1 MEESEMIEN
10 DDDYVIREDERIAI
24 TTLFETAQSCDNQ
37 LMEWLSAL
45 DISPSHDCCNIT
57 YQEKIICD
65 DPFKL
70 CFNTKVLAISEHT
83 RIQNRGSKN
92 AKVREAWKKARKF
105 RITGSRCYS
114 VYTYSKLDWGK
125 KACTFFWP
133 TPYTNDNMLHG
144 IKYED
149 LARKIYHNQNRHVT
163 IIQTGLIVHKK
174 NPFLGYSPDGII
186 FENGIATTLLEIKC
200 IVKGEIDF

>member
-70 CFNTKVLAISEHT
+70 CFNTKVLAISEH
-83 RIQNRGSKN
+83 IQNRGSKN
-92 AKVREAWKKARKF
+92 AKAREAWKKARKF
-105 RITGSRCYS
+105 RITESRCYS
-114 VYTYSKLDWGK
+114 VYTLQQIGLGQKSLYFL
-125 KACTFFWP
+125 
-133 TPYTNDNMLHG
+133 
-144 IKYED
+144 
-149 LARKIYHNQNRHVT
+149 LAN
-163 IIQTGLIVHKK
+163 
-174 NPFLGYSPDGII
+174 
-186 FENGIATTLLEIKC
+186 TLYQ
-200 IVKGEIDF
+200 